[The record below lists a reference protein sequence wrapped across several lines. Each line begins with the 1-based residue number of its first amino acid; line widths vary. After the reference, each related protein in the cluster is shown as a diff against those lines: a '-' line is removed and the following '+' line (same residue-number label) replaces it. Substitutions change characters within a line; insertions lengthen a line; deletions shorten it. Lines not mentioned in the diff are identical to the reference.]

1 MPRWGSLP
9 PPQAIDRRVLQNP
22 AFLLGRAARPILAV
36 LRAGPRGACLGA
48 LFLCATVAPAVT
60 AQQPAP
66 RTAADSASKRA
77 APTLQTVNVSV
88 TRDAVRSPFELPFAV
103 SVAPLS
109 ARPALRRTGV
119 SELLLGIPGVQVQDR
134 ANPSQDQRI
143 ALRGFGA
150 RSAFGVRGVRV
161 LRDGVPLSLPD
172 GQTPTDWLD
181 LETVDQVDVVR
192 GTAAALYGNAAGG
205 VINMR
210 SRAPAP
216 QPFSAQARLWDGGG
230 MTRGNV
236 QLSGSQTD
244 STGNWQRA
252 SWLLS
257 ATRTAGNGPRT
268 WSRLDASSLFAR
280 TLATVAGTRWELQ
293 GTHYDAPRAENTGA
307 LTAAEL
313 SRDPRLPDSLNI
325 TRRSR
330 KAARQSQL
338 ALLAERDV
346 AGGTVRASVFGAS
359 RTLDNPLPFA
369 IVAVDRQV
377 LGGGVHGSWR
387 LPATAWPL
395 RLGAGVDAQA
405 QVDDR
410 YNYENCAAVAPNA
423 PPTVQCPA
431 SRTERGAI
439 RLDQQERATGVGG
452 YGRVEV
458 EAPHGIFA
466 SAALRYDQVAFRV
479 NDRFVTATNLNDSGM
494 RTLGAVS
501 PLVGLTWRARPL
513 WSLFANLSTAF
524 ETPTVTELTNQADGA
539 AGLNAQ
545 LEPQR
550 TRTMEVG
557 TQAVLWQ
564 HVRADLALFRAT
576 VLDEL
581 VPFDVPNQPGRRAFR
596 NAGRSTRTGA
606 ETSVRG
612 QWRAVDVGAAYTW
625 STFRFDRYDVG
636 TVSFA
641 GKRIPGV
648 PEHYLQAFTTARA
661 RALWSTVEYTAASRA
676 SANDA
681 ATVYGAGYSVW
692 NWRAGYDAPAVRGVR
707 LQPTVSLENAFD
719 RRYASSL
726 VVNATRNRYFEPGLP
741 RRVSFLLSLS
751 WE

>member
-1 MPRWGSLP
+1 VTAATLRSLLCTGLLVSALP
-9 PPQAIDRRVLQNP
+9 PA
-22 AFLLGRAARPILAV
+22 LL
-36 LRAGPRGACLGA
+36 
-48 LFLCATVAPAVT
+48 
-60 AQQPAP
+60 AQQPSP
-66 RTAADSASKRA
+66 PSAADSARRRA
-77 APTLQTVNVSV
+77 AQNLQGINVSV
-88 TRDAVRSPFELPFAV
+88 TRDAARSPFELPFAV
-103 SVAPLS
+103 STAPLS

-119 SELLLGIPGVQVQDR
+119 SDLLLGVPGVQVQDR

-181 LETVDQVDVVR
+181 LETVAQVDVVR

-210 SRAPAP
+210 SRAPSSA
-216 QPFSAQARLWDGGG
+216 PFSAQARLWDGGG
-230 MTRGNV
+230 LQRGNV
-236 QLSGSQTD
+236 QLSGTQAD
-244 STGNWQRA
+244 STGTWQQA
-252 SWLLS
+252 AWLLS

-280 TLATVAGTRWELQ
+280 GLATIAGTRWEVQ

-313 SRDPRLPDSLNI
+313 ARDPRLPDSLNI

-330 KAARQSQL
+330 KAARQSQV

-346 AGGTVRASVFGAS
+346 AGGTLRASLFGAS

-377 LGGGVHGSWR
+377 LGGGVHGAWR
-387 LPATAWPL
+387 LPNTPWPV
-395 RLGAGVDAQA
+395 RLGAGMDAQA
-405 QVDDR
+405 QVDER
-410 YNYENCAAVAPNA
+410 YNYENCAAVAPTA
-423 PPTVQCPA
+423 PPTVQCPV
-431 SRTERGAI
+431 SRVERGAT
-439 RLDQQERATGVGG
+439 RLDQQERASSVGG
-452 YGRVEV
+452 YGRVEL
-458 EAPHGIFA
+458 EAPHGVFA

-479 NDRFVTATNLNDSGM
+479 QDRFITATNLNDSGN

-501 PLVGLTWRARPL
+501 PMLGLTWRARSL
-513 WSLFANLSTAF
+513 WSLYANLSTAF

-550 TRTMEVG
+550 TRTVEVG
-557 TQAVLWQ
+557 SQALLWQ
-564 HVRADLALFRAT
+564 HLRADVALFRAT

-612 QWRAVDVGAAYTW
+612 EWRVVDIGAAYTW
-625 STFRFDRYDVG
+625 SKFRFDRYDVG
-636 TVSFA
+636 TVSYA

-648 PEHYLQAFTTARA
+648 PEQYLQAFSTVRA
-661 RALWSTVEYTAASRA
+661 RGLWSTVEYTAASRA

-681 ATVYGAGYSVW
+681 GTIYGAGYSVW
-692 NWRAGYDAPAVRGVR
+692 NWRAGYDAPAVGGVR

-741 RRVSFLLSLS
+741 RRVSFLMSVS